1 MDKKI
6 ILASNSPRR
15 KEILES
21 LNINFEIIPSNYDEP
36 IKENDIF
43 SYKKIELIALNK
55 AKNIL
60 NQILTPS
67 IIISADT
74 IVINDN
80 KVLLKPKNYKN
91 AYNILKSLSNKE
103 HKVVTSVCIYDTYN
117 NHYITY
123 STTTNIWFN
132 NLSSNQIKNYI
143 LQYKPY
149 DKAGAYGI
157 QELPSNFVK
166 RIDGSF
172 SNVVG
177 LGKEDLIVNLSFC
190 FYLYIINI

>member
-177 LGKEDLIVNLSFC
+177 LGKEDLIVNLSKF
-190 FYLYIINI
+190 LT

>member
-1 MDKKI
+1 MHKKI

-166 RIDGSF
+166 RIEGSF

-177 LGKEDLIVNLSFC
+177 LGKEDLIVNLSKF
-190 FYLYIINI
+190 LT

>member
-166 RIDGSF
+166 RIEGSF

-177 LGKEDLIVNLSFC
+177 LGKEDLIVNLSKF
-190 FYLYIINI
+190 LT

>member
-1 MDKKI
+1 M
-6 ILASNSPRR
+6 
-15 KEILES
+15 
-21 LNINFEIIPSNYDEP
+21 
-36 IKENDIF
+36 
-43 SYKKIELIALNK
+43 
-55 AKNIL
+55 
-60 NQILTPS
+60 
-67 IIISADT
+67 
-74 IVINDN
+74 
-80 KVLLKPKNYKN
+80 KPKNYKN

-177 LGKEDLIVNLSFC
+177 LGKEDLIVNLSKF
-190 FYLYIINI
+190 LT

>member
-143 LQYKPY
+143 LQYKPC

-166 RIDGSF
+166 RIEGSF

-177 LGKEDLIVNLSFC
+177 LGKEDLIVNLSKF
-190 FYLYIINI
+190 LT